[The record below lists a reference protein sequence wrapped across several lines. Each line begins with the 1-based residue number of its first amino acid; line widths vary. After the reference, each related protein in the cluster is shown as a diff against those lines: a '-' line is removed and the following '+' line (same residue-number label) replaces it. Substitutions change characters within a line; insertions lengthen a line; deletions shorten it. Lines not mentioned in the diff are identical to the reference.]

1 VVTEKDSKKT
11 NTKPLT
17 AGNRLF
23 GTLFQRI
30 EPGSAVWFFRRDWV
44 AMVSLFILVLVV
56 LFAVFAPWLTP
67 YPKQGAGEPNITEKL
82 NPPNRQHPLGTDNM
96 GRDLWARILF
106 GARTSLMI
114 GFTVTAFGAFIG
126 TILGAMAGYF
136 GGWVDEIIMR
146 ITDVFLAFPP
156 LLLAIM
162 MAAVLGPS
170 ITNTIIAITV
180 TWWPWYARIIRG
192 QAISVRERNYIKA
205 AIVIGENDYTII
217 KRHLL
222 PNIMTPVL
230 VQATLDLGSAIL
242 VAAAL
247 SFIGLGTQPP
257 AADWGVLVSDGREL
271 LLSGRWWLSVYPGLA
286 IFLTVTALNL
296 MGDGVRDAADPKTR
310 GGK

>member
-1 VVTEKDSKKT
+1 MTGKNSNNIK
-11 NTKPLT
+11 NKPLT
-17 AGNRLF
+17 AGGRLL
-23 GTLFQRI
+23 GNLFQRI

-44 AMVSLFILVLVV
+44 AMVSLIFLFLVILC
-56 LFAVFAPWLTP
+56 AVFAPLLTP
-67 YPKQGAGEPNITEKL
+67 YPEQGAGEPNITEKL
-82 NPPNRQHPLGTDNM
+82 DAPNRQHPLGTDNL

-114 GFTVTAFGAFIG
+114 GFTVTVLGAFVG

-136 GGWVDEIIMR
+136 GSWIDEIIMR

-156 LLLAIM
+156 LLLAII

-180 TWWPWYARIIRG
+180 TWWPWYTRIIRG

-205 AIVIGENDYTII
+205 AIVIGVNDRTII

-242 VAAAL
+242 VAASL

-257 AADWGVLVSDGREL
+257 GADWGVLVSDGREL

>member
-1 VVTEKDSKKT
+1 
-11 NTKPLT
+11 
-17 AGNRLF
+17 
-23 GTLFQRI
+23 
-30 EPGSAVWFFRRDWV
+30 
-44 AMVSLFILVLVV
+44 MVSLIFLFLVILA
-56 LFAVFAPWLTP
+56 AVFAPLLTP
-67 YPKQGAGEPNITEKL
+67 YPEQGAGVPNISEKL
-82 NPPNRQHPLGTDNM
+82 KAPNRQHPLGTDNL

-114 GFTVTAFGAFIG
+114 GFTVTVLGAFIG

-136 GGWVDEIIMR
+136 GGWIDEIIMR

-156 LLLAIM
+156 LLLAII

-180 TWWPWYARIIRG
+180 VWWPWYTRIIRG
-192 QAISVRERNYIKA
+192 QAVSVRERNYIKA
-205 AIVIGENDYTII
+205 AIVIGVNDRTII

-242 VAAAL
+242 VAASL

-296 MGDGVRDAADPKTR
+296 MGDGMRDAADPKTR

>member
-1 VVTEKDSKKT
+1 
-11 NTKPLT
+11 
-17 AGNRLF
+17 
-23 GTLFQRI
+23 
-30 EPGSAVWFFRRDWV
+30 
-44 AMVSLFILVLVV
+44 MVSLIFLSLVILL
-56 LFAVFAPWLTP
+56 AVFAPLMTP
-67 YPKQGAGEPNITEKL
+67 FPDQGAGEPNIAEKL
-82 NPPNRQHPLGTDNM
+82 KAPNREHPLGTDKL

-114 GFTVTAFGAFIG
+114 GFTVTVLGAFIG
-126 TILGAMAGYF
+126 TILGAIAGYF
-136 GGWVDEIIMR
+136 GGWIDEIIMR

-156 LLLAIM
+156 LLLAII

-180 TWWPWYARIIRG
+180 TWWPWYTRIIRG

-205 AIVIGENDYTII
+205 AIVIGVNDRTII

-242 VAAAL
+242 VAASL

-257 AADWGVLVSDGREL
+257 AADWGVLVSEGREL

-286 IFLTVTALNL
+286 MFLTVTALNL
-296 MGDGVRDAADPKTR
+296 MGDGVRDAADPRTR

>member
-1 VVTEKDSKKT
+1 MAKVDH
-11 NTKPLT
+11 NKPTGMPLK
-17 AGNRLF
+17 AGGRLF
-23 GTLFQRI
+23 GNLFQHI
-30 EPGSAVWFFRRDWV
+30 EPGSAIWFFRKDRI
-44 AMVSLFILVLVV
+44 AMVSLIFLSIVVIFAIL
-56 LFAVFAPWLTP
+56 APLLTP
-67 YPKQGAGEPNITEKL
+67 YPEQGAGTPNIQEKL
-82 NPPNRQHPLGTDNM
+82 KAPNWRHPLGTDNL

-106 GARTSLMI
+106 GARTSLII
-114 GFTVTAFGAFIG
+114 GFTVTVLGAFIG
-126 TILGAMAGYF
+126 AVLGATAGYF
-136 GGWVDEIIMR
+136 GGWIDEIIMR
-146 ITDVFLAFPP
+146 ITDIFLAFPP
-156 LLLAIM
+156 LLLAII

-180 TWWPWYARIIRG
+180 TWWPWYTRIVRG
-192 QAISVRERNYIKA
+192 QAVSVRERNYIKA
-205 AIVIGENDYTII
+205 AIVIGVNDRTII

-242 VAAAL
+242 VAASL

-271 LLSGRWWLSVYPGLA
+271 LLSGRWWLAVYPGLA

>member
-1 VVTEKDSKKT
+1 
-11 NTKPLT
+11 
-17 AGNRLF
+17 
-23 GTLFQRI
+23 
-30 EPGSAVWFFRRDWV
+30 
-44 AMVSLFILVLVV
+44 
-56 LFAVFAPWLTP
+56 
-67 YPKQGAGEPNITEKL
+67 
-82 NPPNRQHPLGTDNM
+82 
-96 GRDLWARILF
+96 
-106 GARTSLMI
+106 MI
-114 GFTVTAFGAFIG
+114 GFTVTVLGAFIG

-136 GGWVDEIIMR
+136 GSWIDEIIMR

-156 LLLAIM
+156 LLLAII

-180 TWWPWYARIIRG
+180 VWWPWYTRIIRG

-205 AIVIGENDYTII
+205 AIVIGVNDRTII

-222 PNIMTPVL
+222 PNVMTPVL

-242 VAAAL
+242 VAASL

-257 AADWGVLVSDGREL
+257 GADWGVLVSDGREL

>member
-1 VVTEKDSKKT
+1 MGSIRNIK
-11 NTKPLT
+11 NKPLT
-17 AGNRLF
+17 AGGRLF
-23 GTLFQRI
+23 GNLFQPI
-30 EPGSAVWFFRRDWV
+30 EPGSAVWFFRRDRV
-44 AMVSLFILVLVV
+44 AMVSLIFLFLVILS
-56 LFAVFAPWLTP
+56 AVFAPLLTP
-67 YPKQGAGEPNITEKL
+67 YPEQGAGVPNISEKL
-82 NPPNRQHPLGTDNM
+82 KAPNRQHPLGTDNL

-114 GFTVTAFGAFIG
+114 GFTVTVLGAFIG
-126 TILGAMAGYF
+126 TILGAIAGYF
-136 GGWVDEIIMR
+136 GGWIDEIIMR

-156 LLLAIM
+156 LLLAII

-180 TWWPWYARIIRG
+180 VWWPWYTRIIRG

-205 AIVIGENDYTII
+205 AIVIGVNDRTII

-242 VAAAL
+242 VAASL

>member
-1 VVTEKDSKKT
+1 MTEKNST
-11 NTKPLT
+11 NTKNKPLT
-17 AGNRLF
+17 TGGRLI
-23 GTLFQRI
+23 GSLFQRI
-30 EPGSAVWFFRRDWV
+30 EPGSAVWFFRKDRV
-44 AMVSLFILVLVV
+44 AMVSLIFLIMVV
-56 LFAVFAPWLTP
+56 LLAVFAPLLTP
-67 YPKQGAGEPNITEKL
+67 YPEQGAGKPNITEKL
-82 NPPNRQHPLGTDNM
+82 NAPNRNHPLGTDNL

-114 GFTVTAFGAFIG
+114 GFTVTALGAFIG

-156 LLLAIM
+156 LLLAII

-205 AIVIGENDYTII
+205 AIVIGETDYTII

-257 AADWGVLVSDGREL
+257 TADWGVLVSDGREL

>member
-1 VVTEKDSKKT
+1 MTGKNSNNIKD
-11 NTKPLT
+11 KPLT
-17 AGNRLF
+17 AGGRLL
-23 GTLFQRI
+23 GNLFQRI

-44 AMVSLFILVLVV
+44 AMVSLIFLFLVI
-56 LFAVFAPWLTP
+56 LFAVFAPLLTP
-67 YPKQGAGEPNITEKL
+67 YPEQGAGEPNITEKL
-82 NPPNRQHPLGTDNM
+82 NAPNRQHPFGTDNL

-114 GFTVTAFGAFIG
+114 GFTVTVLGAFIG

-136 GGWVDEIIMR
+136 GGWIDEIIMR

-156 LLLAIM
+156 LLLAII

-180 TWWPWYARIIRG
+180 VWWPWYTRIIRG

-205 AIVIGENDYTII
+205 AIVIGVNDRTII

-242 VAAAL
+242 VAASL

-271 LLSGRWWLSVYPGLA
+271 LLSGKWWLSVYPGLA

>member
-1 VVTEKDSKKT
+1 MTGKNSNNKK
-11 NTKPLT
+11 NKPLK
-17 AGNRLF
+17 AGGRLL
-23 GTLFQRI
+23 GNLFQRT
-30 EPGSAVWFFRRDWV
+30 EPGSAVWFFRKDWV
-44 AMVSLFILVLVV
+44 AMVSLFFLFLVILC
-56 LFAVFAPWLTP
+56 AVFAPLLTP
-67 YPKQGAGEPNITEKL
+67 YPEQGAGEPNITEKL
-82 NPPNRQHPLGTDNM
+82 NAPNRQHPLGTDNL

-114 GFTVTAFGAFIG
+114 GFTVTVIGAFIG

-136 GGWVDEIIMR
+136 GGWIDEIIMR

-170 ITNTIIAITV
+170 IVNTIIAITV
-180 TWWPWYARIIRG
+180 VWWPWYTRIIRG

-205 AIVIGENDYTII
+205 AIVIGVNDRTII

-222 PNIMTPVL
+222 PNVMTPVL

-242 VAAAL
+242 VAASL

>member
-1 VVTEKDSKKT
+1 MTGKNSNNIKD
-11 NTKPLT
+11 KPLT
-17 AGNRLF
+17 AGGRLL
-23 GTLFQRI
+23 GNLFQRI

-44 AMVSLFILVLVV
+44 AMVSLIFLFLVI
-56 LFAVFAPWLTP
+56 LFAVFAPLLTP
-67 YPKQGAGEPNITEKL
+67 YPQQGAGAPNIAEKL
-82 NPPNRQHPLGTDNM
+82 NAPNRQHPLGTDNL

-114 GFTVTAFGAFIG
+114 GFTVTVLGAFIG

-136 GGWVDEIIMR
+136 GGWIDEIIMR

-156 LLLAIM
+156 LLLAII

-180 TWWPWYARIIRG
+180 VWWPWYTRIIRG

-205 AIVIGENDYTII
+205 AIVIGVNDRTII
-217 KRHLL
+217 KRHLP

-242 VAAAL
+242 VAASL

-271 LLSGRWWLSVYPGLA
+271 LLSGKWWLSVYPGLA

>member
-1 VVTEKDSKKT
+1 MTGKNSNQIK
-11 NTKPLT
+11 NKPLT
-17 AGNRLF
+17 AGGRLLGSF
-23 GTLFQRI
+23 FQRI

-44 AMVSLFILVLVV
+44 AMVSLIFLFLVI
-56 LFAVFAPWLTP
+56 LFAVFAPLLTP
-67 YPKQGAGEPNITEKL
+67 YPEQGAGEPNITEKL
-82 NPPNRQHPLGTDNM
+82 NAPNRQHPLGTDNL

-114 GFTVTAFGAFIG
+114 GFTVTVLGAFIG

-136 GGWVDEIIMR
+136 GGWIDEIIMR

-156 LLLAIM
+156 LLLAII

-180 TWWPWYARIIRG
+180 VWWPWYTRIIRG

-205 AIVIGENDYTII
+205 AIVIGVNDRTII

-242 VAAAL
+242 VAASL

-271 LLSGRWWLSVYPGLA
+271 LLSGKWWLSVYPGLA

-296 MGDGVRDAADPKTR
+296 MGDGLRDAADPKTR

>member
-1 VVTEKDSKKT
+1 MGSIRNNIKS
-11 NTKPLT
+11 KPLT
-17 AGNRLF
+17 AGGRLL
-23 GTLFQRI
+23 GNLFQPL
-30 EPGSAVWFFRRDWV
+30 EPGSAVWFFRRDRV
-44 AMVSLFILVLVV
+44 AMVSLFFLFLVILS
-56 LFAVFAPWLTP
+56 AVFAPLLTP
-67 YPKQGAGEPNITEKL
+67 YPEQGAGVPNISEKL
-82 NPPNRQHPLGTDNM
+82 KAPNRQHPLGTDNL

-114 GFTVTAFGAFIG
+114 GATVTVLGAFIG
-126 TILGAMAGYF
+126 TIFGAMAGYF
-136 GGWVDEIIMR
+136 GGWIDEIIMR

-156 LLLAIM
+156 LLLAII

-180 TWWPWYARIIRG
+180 VWWPWYTRIIRG

-205 AIVIGENDYTII
+205 AIVIGVNDRTII

-242 VAAAL
+242 VAASL

>member
-1 VVTEKDSKKT
+1 MTGKNSI
-11 NTKPLT
+11 NTKNKPLT
-17 AGNRLF
+17 AGGRLL
-23 GTLFQRI
+23 GSVFQRI
-30 EPGSAVWFFRRDWV
+30 EPGSAIWFFRKDRV
-44 AMVSLFILVLVV
+44 AMVSLIFLFLVILC
-56 LFAVFAPWLTP
+56 AAFAPLLTP
-67 YPKQGAGEPNITEKL
+67 YPEQGAGEPNITEKL
-82 NPPNRQHPLGTDNM
+82 KAPNRQHPLGTDNL

-106 GARTSLMI
+106 GARTSLII
-114 GFTVTAFGAFIG
+114 GFTVTVVGAFIG
-126 TILGAMAGYF
+126 TILGATAGYF
-136 GGWVDEIIMR
+136 GGWIDEIIMR

-156 LLLAIM
+156 LLLAII

-180 TWWPWYARIIRG
+180 VWWPWYTRIIRG

-205 AIVIGENDYTII
+205 AIVIGVNDRTII

-242 VAAAL
+242 VAASL

-286 IFLTVTALNL
+286 IFMTVTALNL

>member
-1 VVTEKDSKKT
+1 MGIIR
-11 NTKPLT
+11 NINNKPLT
-17 AGNRLF
+17 AGGRLL
-23 GTLFQRI
+23 GNLFQPI
-30 EPGSAVWFFRRDWV
+30 EPGSAVWFFRRDRV
-44 AMVSLFILVLVV
+44 AMVSLIFLFLVILS
-56 LFAVFAPWLTP
+56 AVFAPLLTP
-67 YPKQGAGEPNITEKL
+67 YPEQGAGVPNISEKL
-82 NPPNRQHPLGTDNM
+82 KAPNRQHPLGTDNL

-114 GFTVTAFGAFIG
+114 GFIVTVLGAFIG

-136 GGWVDEIIMR
+136 GGWIDEIIMR

-170 ITNTIIAITV
+170 IVNTIIAITV
-180 TWWPWYARIIRG
+180 VWWPWYTRIIRG

-205 AIVIGENDYTII
+205 AIVIGVNDRTII

-222 PNIMTPVL
+222 PNVMTPVL

-242 VAAAL
+242 VAASL

-257 AADWGVLVSDGREL
+257 TADWGVLVSDGREL

-286 IFLTVTALNL
+286 IFMTVTALNL

>member
-1 VVTEKDSKKT
+1 
-11 NTKPLT
+11 
-17 AGNRLF
+17 
-23 GTLFQRI
+23 
-30 EPGSAVWFFRRDWV
+30 
-44 AMVSLFILVLVV
+44 MVSLIFLVLVI
-56 LFAVFAPWLTP
+56 LFAVFAPLLTP
-67 YPKQGAGEPNITEKL
+67 YPEQGAGEPNISEKL
-82 NPPNRQHPLGTDNM
+82 NAPNRLHPLGTDKL

-114 GFTVTAFGAFIG
+114 GFTVTVLGAFIG

-136 GGWVDEIIMR
+136 GGWIDEIIMR

-156 LLLAIM
+156 LLLAIT
-162 MAAVLGPS
+162 VLGPS

-180 TWWPWYARIIRG
+180 VWWPWYTRIIRG
-192 QAISVRERNYIKA
+192 QAISVRERNFIKA
-205 AIVIGENDYTII
+205 AIVIGVNDRTII

-242 VAAAL
+242 VAASL

-271 LLSGRWWLSVYPGLA
+271 LLSGRWWLALYPGLA

-310 GGK
+310 GDK

>member
-1 VVTEKDSKKT
+1 MTEKNSI
-11 NTKPLT
+11 NTKNRPLT
-17 AGNRLF
+17 AGGRLL
-23 GTLFQRI
+23 GNLFQRI
-30 EPGSAVWFFRRDWV
+30 EPGSAVWFFRRDRL
-44 AMVSLFILVLVV
+44 AMVSFIFLVLVV
-56 LFAVFAPWLTP
+56 LLAVFAPLLTP
-67 YPKQGAGEPNITEKL
+67 YPEQGAGVPNIAEKL
-82 NPPNRQHPLGTDNM
+82 NAPNRQHPLGTDNL
-96 GRDLWARILF
+96 GRDLWARILY
-106 GARTSLMI
+106 GGRTSLMI
-114 GFTVTAFGAFIG
+114 GFTVTAIGAFIG

-156 LLLAIM
+156 LLLAII

-205 AIVIGENDYTII
+205 AIVIGENDHTII
-217 KRHLL
+217 RRHLL

-257 AADWGVLVSDGREL
+257 TADWGVLVSDGREL

>member
-1 VVTEKDSKKT
+1 MGSIRNNIKS
-11 NTKPLT
+11 KPLT
-17 AGNRLF
+17 AGGRLL
-23 GTLFQRI
+23 GNLFQPL
-30 EPGSAVWFFRRDWV
+30 EPGSAVWFFRRDRV
-44 AMVSLFILVLVV
+44 AMVSLFFLFLVILS
-56 LFAVFAPWLTP
+56 AVFAPLLTP
-67 YPKQGAGEPNITEKL
+67 YPEQGAGVPDISEKL
-82 NPPNRQHPLGTDNM
+82 KAPNRQHPLGTDNL

-114 GFTVTAFGAFIG
+114 GFIVTVLGAFIG
-126 TILGAMAGYF
+126 TIFGAMAGYF
-136 GGWVDEIIMR
+136 GGWTDEIIMR

-156 LLLAIM
+156 LLLAII

-180 TWWPWYARIIRG
+180 VWWPWYTRIIRG

-205 AIVIGENDYTII
+205 AIVIGVNDRTII

-242 VAAAL
+242 VAASL

>member
-1 VVTEKDSKKT
+1 
-11 NTKPLT
+11 
-17 AGNRLF
+17 
-23 GTLFQRI
+23 
-30 EPGSAVWFFRRDWV
+30 
-44 AMVSLFILVLVV
+44 MVSLIFLFLVI
-56 LFAVFAPWLTP
+56 LFAVFAPLLTP
-67 YPKQGAGEPNITEKL
+67 YPEQGAGVPNISEKL
-82 NPPNRQHPLGTDNM
+82 KAPNPRHPLGTDNL

-114 GFTVTAFGAFIG
+114 GFTVTVIGAFIG
-126 TILGAMAGYF
+126 TVLGATAGYF
-136 GGWVDEIIMR
+136 GGWIDEIIMR

-156 LLLAIM
+156 LLLAII

-180 TWWPWYARIIRG
+180 VWWPWYTRIIRG

-205 AIVIGENDYTII
+205 AIVIGVNDRTII
-217 KRHLL
+217 RRHLL

-242 VAAAL
+242 VAASL

>member
-1 VVTEKDSKKT
+1 MNGKNSI
-11 NTKPLT
+11 NTKNKPLT
-17 AGNRLF
+17 AGGRLL
-23 GTLFQRI
+23 GSLFQRI
-30 EPGSAVWFFRRDWV
+30 EPGSAIWFFRKDRV
-44 AMVSLFILVLVV
+44 AMVSLIFLLLVILC
-56 LFAVFAPWLTP
+56 AAFAPLLTP
-67 YPKQGAGEPNITEKL
+67 YPEQGAGEPNITEKL
-82 NPPNRQHPLGTDNM
+82 NAPTRQHPLGTDNL

-114 GFTVTAFGAFIG
+114 GFTVTVVGAFIG
-126 TILGAMAGYF
+126 TILGATAGYF
-136 GGWVDEIIMR
+136 GGWIDEIIMR

-156 LLLAIM
+156 LLLAII

-180 TWWPWYARIIRG
+180 VWWPWYTRIIRG
-192 QAISVRERNYIKA
+192 QAISVRESNYIKA
-205 AIVIGENDYTII
+205 AIVIGVNDRTII

-242 VAAAL
+242 VAASL

-296 MGDGVRDAADPKTR
+296 MGDGVRDSADPKTR

>member
-1 VVTEKDSKKT
+1 MTGE
-11 NTKPLT
+11 NRHNIRNKPLT
-17 AGNRLF
+17 AGGRLF
-23 GTLFQRI
+23 GHFFRRI
-30 EPGSAVWFFRRDWV
+30 EPGSAVWFFRRDKV
-44 AMVSLFILVLVV
+44 AMVSLIFLSLVILL
-56 LFAVFAPWLTP
+56 AVFAPLMTP
-67 YPKQGAGEPNITEKL
+67 FPEQGAGEPNITEKL
-82 NPPNRQHPLGTDNM
+82 KPPNREHPLGTDKL

-114 GFTVTAFGAFIG
+114 GFTVTVLGAFIG
-126 TILGAMAGYF
+126 TILGAIAGYF
-136 GGWVDEIIMR
+136 GGWIDEIIMR

-156 LLLAIM
+156 LLLAII

-180 TWWPWYARIIRG
+180 TWWPWYTRIIRG

-205 AIVIGENDYTII
+205 AIVIGVNDRTII

-242 VAAAL
+242 VAASL

-257 AADWGVLVSDGREL
+257 AADWGVLVSEGREL
-271 LLSGRWWLSVYPGLA
+271 LLSGRWWLSLYPGLA
-286 IFLTVTALNL
+286 MFLTVTALNL
-296 MGDGVRDAADPKTR
+296 MGDGVRDAADPRTR